1 MDARIILGIDPGLAN
16 TGWGV
21 IAASKQ
27 KLIPLAY
34 GCIQTYKSQEL
45 PLRLCIISDELK
57 NIVQKYNPQEVSVES
72 IFFCANTKSAM
83 LTAQARGAAL
93 CACGQM
99 NLDYAEYTP
108 MQIKQALVGT
118 GAADKY
124 QVQYMVKAVLNFS
137 DIPKPDHAADA
148 LAAAI
153 CHARMKPAILQ
164 EAHSKQIYE
173 QNKIMKEEA

>member
-1 MDARIILGIDPGLAN
+1 MSTKIILGIDPGLAN

-21 IAASKQ
+21 ISICKQ

-34 GCIQTYKSQEL
+34 GCIQTYTSQEL
-45 PLRLCIISDELK
+45 PLRLCIISNELK
-57 NIVQKYNPQEVSVES
+57 KAIQKYKPTEVSVES

-93 CACGQM
+93 CACGEM
-99 NLDYAEYTP
+99 NLEYSEYTP

-124 QVQYMVKAVLNFS
+124 QVQYMVKAVLNFNE
-137 DIPKPDHAADA
+137 IPKPDHAADA

-153 CHARMKPAILQ
+153 CHTRMKSVLLQ
-164 EAHSKQIYE
+164 EQERKQNLVKVE
-173 QNKIMKEEA
+173 S